1 MSTSDN
7 DFLSIHIDLLKEYSM
22 DPKKLPTNRSPKWCI
37 KFKEISGGV
46 DIEAAES
53 AFDAYHCS
61 FEFKRELNGKDNVGA
76 GLEGTCL
83 FILQN
88 NPETPLMANLLQK
101 LFSNTVFETV
111 SVVRLMDEAK
121 KNLQNAFVMNNAKLG
136 NLRNIGDLI
145 LGTLVCN
152 KLTVMDAPVSDS
164 GESSGQIKASYNFEK
179 GETI

>member
-1 MSTSDN
+1 MATLNN
-7 DFLSIHIDLLKEYSM
+7 DFLSIHSDLLKEYSI
-22 DPKKLPTNRSPKWCI
+22 DPEKLPKKRSPRWCI
-37 KFKEISGGV
+37 KFSGIEGGV
-46 DIEAAES
+46 DIEAAKG

-61 FEFKRELNGKDNVGA
+61 FDFKRKLNGKDNVGA

-101 LFSNTVFETV
+101 LCSNTVFETV

-121 KNLQNAFVMNNAKLG
+121 KNLQNAFVMSNAKLVSVS
-136 NLRNIGDLI
+136 NTNDIM

-152 KLTVMDAPVSDS
+152 KLTIMDSKVSDS
-164 GESSGQIKASYNFEK
+164 GESDGQIKASYNFEK
-179 GETI
+179 GEVV